1 MVAADNATA
10 KKLKHL
16 ATQPAAAWHSFITGP
31 GGMPSSSQQSWEDA
45 ACISDA
51 APSSIWTAKA
61 PAIGSTANDSAT
73 KKAKTVRPM
82 RMQLLDL
89 DRNIVD
95 SEAESVK

>member
-1 MVAADNATA
+1 MVAADKATA

-31 GGMPSSSQQSWEDA
+31 GGMSSSSQQSWADA
-45 ACISDA
+45 ACISDPA
-51 APSSIWTAKA
+51 ASSVWTANA

-73 KKAKTVRPM
+73 KKANMVRPM
-82 RMQLLDL
+82 RMELLIL